1 MQTTYMINT
10 CKAAFLVCLVSLS
23 SLCLAQF
30 DETPYQVKNFKLSN
44 DGRLKVETVGGNIEI
59 TGQSSNEAK
68 VEMYVRGNN
77 SNDDLSESE
86 IKERLENYDVQI
98 NQEGNTVN
106 AIVTQKKSVNW
117 NRNGLSISF
126 RIHVPRQ
133 IATNLETKGGNIELS
148 NLTGKQDVI
157 TRGGNIDVRKLTGDT
172 RLETAGGNI
181 GIEGFDGKLQVTCS
195 GGNIDLNNAKG
206 EISVKTAGGNIT
218 LAGAAGSIEAHTSGG
233 DIRAKITAMEKSL
246 TLSSSG
252 GNITASL
259 PENKGFDVDI
269 RADRVHTNFAN
280 FKGSLGKE
288 KVQGTVNAGGIP
300 VKMTTSGGNI
310 SLN

>member
-1 MQTTYMINT
+1 MNI
-10 CKAAFLVCLVSLS
+10 CKTAFLLILVTFST
-23 SLCLAQF
+23 LCMAQF
-30 DETPYQVKNFKLSN
+30 DGTPYEVKNFKLSDN
-44 DGRLKVETVGGNIEI
+44 GNLKVETVGGNIEI
-59 TGQSSNEAK
+59 TGQSSGEVK

-77 SNDDLSESE
+77 SNHDLSDEE
-86 IKERLENYDVQI
+86 IKERLQNFDVQI
-98 NQEGNTVN
+98 NQQGNTVN
-106 AIVTQKKSVNW
+106 AIVTPKKSSINW
-117 NRNGLSISF
+117 NREGLSISF
-126 RIHVPRQ
+126 KITAPRQ
-133 IATNLETKGGNIELS
+133 IATNLETKGGNIGLS
-148 NLTGKQDVI
+148 KLTGKQDVH
-157 TRGGNIDVRKLTGDT
+157 TSGGNIDVNNVSGDI

-181 GIEGFDGKLQVTCS
+181 GVEAFEGKLQVICS
-195 GGNIDLNNAKG
+195 GGNIDLDKAKG
-206 EISVKTAGGNIT
+206 EINVKTAGGNIT
-218 LAGAAGSIEAHTSGG
+218 LAGTAGSIEAHTSGG

-288 KVQGTVNAGGIP
+288 KVQGTVNGGGIP
-300 VKMTTSGGNI
+300 VRMTTSGGNI

>member
-1 MQTTYMINT
+1 MMNT
-10 CKAAFLVCLVSLS
+10 CKTLFLSLFLAASH
-23 SLCLAQF
+23 LCLAQF
-30 DETPYQVKNFKLSN
+30 DDTPYVVKNFKLGS
-44 DGRLKVETVGGNIEI
+44 DAKVKVETVGGNIEI

-86 IKERLENYDVQI
+86 IKQRLENYDVQI

-106 AIVTQKKSVNW
+106 AIVTQKKSINW
-117 NRNGLSISF
+117 NKNGLSISF
-126 RIHVPRQ
+126 RLYVPRQ
-133 IATNLETKGGNIELS
+133 VATTLETKGGNIELS
-148 NLTGKQDVI
+148 GLTGKQEVV

-181 GIEGFDGKLQVTCS
+181 DIEEFDGKLQVTCS

-218 LAGAAGSIEAHTSGG
+218 LAGTGGSIEAHTSGG

-288 KVQGTVNAGGIP
+288 KVQGTVNGGGIP
-300 VKMTTSGGNI
+300 VRMTTSGGNI